1 MDTTHLS
8 GSPCRIIVI
17 RVCYFEFVICPQVET
32 CGQNSKRFTTS
43 THVLWIFFM
52 KRSHGFNRNLTIYT
66 TARATAKAMA
76 RKSILYSCRGH
87 KLFVINR
94 INLIHFQK
102 LKRTGMEGATGG
114 KKPNTH
120 CLVLR
125 K

>member
-8 GSPCRIIVI
+8 GSPWRIIVI
-17 RVCYFEFVICPQVET
+17 RVCYFFET

-43 THVLWIFFM
+43 THVYWIFFM

-66 TARATAKAMA
+66 TARATAKATARA

-87 KLFVINR
+87 KLFIINR
-94 INLIHFQK
+94 ISLIHFQK
-102 LKRTGMEGATGG
+102 LKRTGVEGATGG
-114 KKPNTH
+114 KEPNTH